1 QRQEGL
7 KTTTDIPVNEG
18 IRSIA
23 KFKYHIESD
32 TRLLIAMKL
41 PRRKFLHLA
50 AIPDSLIRLSLQCAA
65 LPKEK
70 TAQRGATSHAAPP
83 NRGSSSNS
91 HLRGTRMPVEE
102 PSTAE
107 NSENSGPET

>member
-1 QRQEGL
+1 LNGRSDSRYAKEKSPAFRLEAGL
-7 KTTTDIPVNEG
+7 KANRDIRGREG
-18 IRSIA
+18 IRVMST
-23 KFKYHIESD
+23 FKYHIESD

-83 NRGSSSNS
+83 NRGRLVYFPAQN
-91 HLRGTRMPVEE
+91 
-102 PSTAE
+102 
-107 NSENSGPET
+107 